1 MHAACV
7 VCMWVERE
15 SVFSNVCGSTVDPV
29 NVHACVW
36 RPKVDIGNLSP
47 VLFLIHCLLC
57 FSLKQGLSNLELLN
71 MASLTSKLSL
81 GNSLSLKLELHA
93 GFI

>member
-1 MHAACV
+1 M
-7 VCMWVERE
+7 
-15 SVFSNVCGSTVDPV
+15 FSNVCGSTVDPV